1 MRICRGV
8 SKETRGTAYIV
19 YEDIY
24 DAKAA
29 VEGLSG
35 FNVANRYL
43 IVLYYNTAK
52 QNKKVNCPC
61 LLPAYSISC
70 ASCDRGLA
78 LHSTRILQYIYL
90 VFLTVQYYL

>member
-1 MRICRGV
+1 MIMCMLCLEIVKATLYLPVKIACRGV

-24 DAKAA
+24 DAKTA
-29 VEGLSG
+29 VEHLSG

-52 QNKKVNCPC
+52 QNKK
-61 LLPAYSISC
+61 
-70 ASCDRGLA
+70 ASA
-78 LHSTRILQYIYL
+78 A
-90 VFLTVQYYL
+90 

>member
-52 QNKKVNCPC
+52 QNKKVSCPG
-61 LLPAYSISC
+61 LLPASSTSC
-70 ASCDRGLA
+70 ASCNRGLA
-78 LHSTRILQYIYL
+78 QHSGREESPL
-90 VFLTVQYYL
+90 V

>member
-1 MRICRGV
+1 M
-8 SKETRGTAYIV
+8 

-52 QNKKVNCPC
+52 QNKKVSCPC
-61 LLPAYSISC
+61 LLPASSTSC
-70 ASCDRGLA
+70 ASCNRGLA
-78 LHSTRILQYIYL
+78 QHNARSLLLQYKCLVALKLQSYL
-90 VFLTVQYYL
+90 CR